1 MADATKAQIAS
12 NLKLFKDNII
22 INQLPFKMNAV
33 SYVESNAD
41 RFILAVS
48 SGWQAF
54 PMNGVDTGAF
64 LAVETDRPILI
75 SLDTTTR
82 QWALGRDTKGGMV
95 TLLGA
100 FSHVYLR
107 NNSVTNVAVVSVLIA
122 DES

>member
-12 NLKLFKDNII
+12 NLKLFKDGVVIA
-22 INQLPFKMNAV
+22 QLPFKMSAV

-41 RFILAVS
+41 RFILGVS

-54 PMNGVDTGAF
+54 PMNGVSVGAF
-64 LAVETDRPILI
+64 LALESDRPILV
-75 SLDTTTR
+75 SLETTQR
-82 QWALGRDTKGGMV
+82 QWNVGRDTKGGMI

-100 FSHVYLR
+100 FSHVYLK
-107 NNSVTNVAVVSVLIA
+107 NTSATNVATVSVLIA